1 MERLCINSQSVT
13 HSVTQQG
20 RHRAARAAKK
30 WKSKFLISL
39 RTLAADFKYALAW
52 GRSTKFSP
60 QRVGLTHEMEDEDV
74 IMIVKK

>member
-1 MERLCINSQSVT
+1 MCATGSIGKDRSIPAECFKVDVLHIP
-13 HSVTQQG
+13 
-20 RHRAARAAKK
+20 
-30 WKSKFLISL
+30 ISAVEIHYFT

>member
-1 MERLCINSQSVT
+1 MFLFIN
-13 HSVTQQG
+13 
-20 RHRAARAAKK
+20 
-30 WKSKFLISL
+30 FL

>member
-1 MERLCINSQSVT
+1 MIS
-13 HSVTQQG
+13 
-20 RHRAARAAKK
+20 
-30 WKSKFLISL
+30 FSL

-60 QRVGLTHEMEDEDV
+60 QRVGLTHQMEDEDV

>member
-1 MERLCINSQSVT
+1 MTGSIGL
-13 HSVTQQG
+13 
-20 RHRAARAAKK
+20 AKE
-30 WKSKFLISL
+30 FLNHYRYCFDFFFSL

-60 QRVGLTHEMEDEDV
+60 QRVGLTHQMEDEDV

>member
-1 MERLCINSQSVT
+1 MCATGSIGKDRSIPAQLHIP
-13 HSVTQQG
+13 
-20 RHRAARAAKK
+20 
-30 WKSKFLISL
+30 ISAVEIHYFT